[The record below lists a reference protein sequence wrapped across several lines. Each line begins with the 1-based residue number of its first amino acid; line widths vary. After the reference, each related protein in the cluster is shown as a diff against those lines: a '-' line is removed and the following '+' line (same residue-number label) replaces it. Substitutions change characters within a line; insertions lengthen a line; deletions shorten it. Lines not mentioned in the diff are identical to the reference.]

1 VPRRHNTSPAAM
13 RARQQDAE
21 EQAAGYGPI
30 TVTRQGK
37 IDFEEDFLPEGPK
50 PSKPAANVTAKL
62 RDSEL
67 PVISAMEYDD
77 MDAAKGLIEEAV
89 MYQEQLAAATEG
101 MKFTKERLAAL
112 AQAYGMKNGMRYGQ
126 TAIRVQLGQTRK
138 TLDKGLLMLNGCP
151 AEAIEASYKDSKPF
165 DVVTVVDLSGKN
177 GE

>member
-1 VPRRHNTSPAAM
+1 VPRRNTSPAAM

-21 EQAAGYGPI
+21 EQAAGYGNYPEVLEE
-30 TVTRQGK
+30 TVAIRGVTMQAV
-37 IDFEEDFLPEGPK
+37 D
-50 PSKPAANVTAKL
+50 PANGRPTTLAKL